1 MATTSNHYR
10 ACAEKSLRDAEVSS
24 LANVRERHL
33 HSAKAWQTMAERA
46 ARVEQARQQQQ
57 DMTSLAPVQK
67 TQDDQGTNS

>member
-1 MATTSNHYR
+1 VP
-10 ACAEKSLRDAEVSS
+10 KSLRDAEVSS

-57 DMTSLAPVQK
+57 DMPPSPLFKNA
-67 TQDDQGTNS
+67 G